1 MLKNATHTADSV
13 SVNNPETLEAHF
25 LPFRRRTIGIQQ
37 TYPTPYGKQKM
48 IYADWTAS
56 GRLYG
61 PIEAAITEQFGPY
74 MANTHSESSLTGQTI
89 SQAYKMARQIIKQHV
104 NAGPDDILMLTG
116 SGMTS
121 GINKLQRLLG
131 LKVPEWQTASL
142 GFTERDRP
150 VIFVSHMEHHSN
162 HISWAETIGDVI
174 MLEPGEDGEVSPA
187 QLERSLN
194 LYKHRHFKIGAF
206 TACSNVTGRTTPYH
220 QLAKVMHQ
228 HRGICIVDFAA
239 SAPYVPIDMHPAQP
253 LEQLDGILFSPHKF
267 LGGPGTCGVLI
278 VRNSLCSHR
287 IPDHVGGGT
296 VDWVNPWGTKHYV
309 RDMEKREDGGT
320 PPIIQT
326 IKTALCMKLKE
337 KMRPELILA
346 REHQLTVHLLRG
358 LERIPGVD
366 VLGANSEDRLGIVS
380 WIIQGYHYNL
390 VVKLLSDRFGIQAR
404 GGCSCAGP
412 YGHYLLGI
420 TPELSRFIEQS
431 VINGDYSFKP
441 GWIRTSLHPIMTLQ
455 EVDDIIHAVT
465 EIARH
470 IETWQ
475 HDYIYN
481 PLTNDWSHI
490 HGQFIPDVAAMF
502 EIRF

>member
-1 MLKNATHTADSV
+1 MLKNATRAVDATNV
-13 SVNNPETLEAHF
+13 KNPEVLETHF
-25 LPFRRRTIGIQQ
+25 LPFRRKTVGIQQ
-37 TYPTPYGKQKM
+37 TYSTPYGKQKM

-56 GRLYG
+56 GRLYE
-61 PIEAAITEQFGPY
+61 PIEAAIAKQFGPY

-89 SQAYKMARQIIKQHV
+89 SQAYRMARQMIKQHV
-104 NAGPDDILMLTG
+104 NARPDDILMLTG

-131 LKVPEWQTASL
+131 LKVPEWQAASFGLTAV
-142 GFTERDRP
+142 DRP
-150 VIFVSHMEHHSN
+150 IIFVSHMEHHSN
-162 HISWAETIGDVI
+162 HISWAETIGDVVV
-174 MLEPGEDGEVSPA
+174 LEPGEDGEVSPT
-187 QLERSLN
+187 QLERSLS
-194 LYKHRHFKIGAF
+194 LYRHRHFKIGAF
-206 TACSNVTGRTTPYH
+206 TACSNVTGRMTPYH
-220 QLAKVMHQ
+220 QLAKVMHL
-228 HRGICIVDFAA
+228 HGGICIVDFAA
-239 SAPYVPIDMHPAQP
+239 SAPYVSIDMHPEHP

-278 VRNSLCSHR
+278 VHNSLCTQR

-309 RDMEKREDGGT
+309 HDVERREDGGT
-320 PPIIQT
+320 PPIIQA
-326 IKTALCMKLKE
+326 IKTALCMKLKDQ
-337 KMRPELILA
+337 MRPELILA
-346 REHQLTVHLLRG
+346 REHQMTARLLQGMR
-358 LERIPGVD
+358 RIPGVS
-366 VLGANSEDRLGIVS
+366 VLDSESEDRLGIVS
-380 WIIQGYHYNL
+380 WILPGYHYNL

-420 TPELSRFIEQS
+420 TAELSHLIEQS
-431 VINGDYSFKP
+431 VISGAYSFKP
-441 GWIRTSLHPIMTLQ
+441 GWIRTSLHPIMTIQ

-470 IETWQ
+470 IETWR

-490 HGQFIPDVAAMF
+490 LGQFVPDVVAMF
-502 EIRF
+502 ELI